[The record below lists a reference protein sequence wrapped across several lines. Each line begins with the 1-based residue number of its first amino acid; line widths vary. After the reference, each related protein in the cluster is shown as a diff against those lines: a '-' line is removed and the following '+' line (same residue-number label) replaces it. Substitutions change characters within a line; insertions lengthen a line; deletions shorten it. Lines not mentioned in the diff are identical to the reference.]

1 MRISRLTLLT
11 LIGALFLS
19 STLALHDKTF
29 DVVANNNAF
38 ENKKRDL
45 IGGLFNS
52 QSSQGSPA
60 SAPASTSAPTQPTSN
75 LGSPSTT
82 SDPTNTSTTA
92 QPLPSLISNILNP
105 SPVANPTGTATTTA
119 ASMNPKRKPKS
130 GTSSSADGV
139 NNSNDNTD
147 SNINGTSI
155 YPANKSQDETQ
166 SSELAPGLIAVM
178 IILVL
183 AILAAVAF
191 SCYKIRQS
199 QRRRRE
205 SWSEDILKN
214 HAGSVGYS
222 KGAGYG
228 MYVGD
233 GGFGKEKPDLWRK
246 NLDLFHRE

>member
-1 MRISRLTLLT
+1 MRGLL
-11 LIGALFLS
+11 
-19 STLALHDKTF
+19 
-29 DVVANNNAF
+29 NNQP
-38 ENKKRDL
+38 
-45 IGGLFNS
+45 S
-52 QSSQGSPA
+52 QSSPA
-60 SAPASTSAPTQPTSN
+60 SVPTSTSVPTQPTSN
-75 LGSPSTT
+75 LESPSTT
-82 SDPTNTSTTA
+82 SDPTNTGTTA
-92 QPLPSLISNILNP
+92 QSLPSLISDVLNP
-105 SPVANPTGTATTTA
+105 SPVGNPTGTATTAA

-130 GTSSSADGV
+130 GASSSSADGV

-155 YPANKSQDETQ
+155 YPTNKSQDETQ
-166 SSELAPGLIAVM
+166 SFELAPGLIAVM
-178 IILVL
+178 VILVL
-183 AILAAVAF
+183 AIVAAIAIC
-191 SCYKIRQS
+191 CYKIRQS

-233 GGFGKEKPDLWRK
+233 GGFDKEKPDLWRK